1 MRLRASWR
9 WIAAMAMAS
18 AGPFAG
24 SVGAVVIDRVNA
36 GSGNMSAPADDP
48 GWNNVGAI
56 GIGGGVYLGYGWVL
70 TANHIGSGSGINLG
84 GVTYTMA
91 PGTGHRLTNAG
102 AAGKTA
108 TTDLYM
114 FQLQGALPNLP
125 AIRIASIAPA
135 NGDTVTMIG
144 RGSLQ
149 PANLTFWNVN
159 TSAGPLGPW
168 VWTETDEALAN
179 EAGYKTTGSQ
189 AMRWGTNVID
199 DRGWFNVGGVSV
211 LGLRTTFDP
220 GVSSNEAQVVVGDS
234 GGAMFVK
241 QAGAWNL
248 AGIIIAQGV
257 FPDQPG
263 GTSTAAYFGTSYF
276 ADLSY
281 YRPQIVALAV
291 PEPAAM
297 TQLLAAGGIGLG
309 VWWCRRRRA
318 G

>member
-56 GIGGGVYLGYGWVL
+56 GVGGGVYIGYGWVL
-70 TANHIGSGSGINLG
+70 TANHVGSGDGITLG
-84 GVTYTMA
+84 GVKYPML
-91 PGTGHRLTNAG
+91 PGTGRRLTNAA
-102 AAGKTA
+102 AAGKSA
-108 TTDLYM
+108 LTDLSM
-114 FQLQGALPNLP
+114 FQ
-125 AIRIASIAPA
+125 IAQPSVSLRFMHVASTAPA
-135 NGDTVTMIG
+135 NGETVTMIG
-144 RGSLQ
+144 RGRLQ
-149 PANLTFWNVN
+149 QANPTFWDIND
-159 TSAGPLGPW
+159 SSDPW
-168 VWTETDEALAN
+168 IWTETTEDLAN
-179 EAGYKTTGSQ
+179 EAGFKTDGTKS
-189 AMRWGTNVID
+189 MRWGTNAID
-199 DRGWFNVGGVSV
+199 DRGWFNVGVDV
-211 LGLRTTFDP
+211 LGIGTTFDP
-220 GVSSNEAQVVVGDS
+220 YVSTNEAQVVSGDS
-234 GGAMFVK
+234 GGAVFVK
-241 QAGAWNL
+241 QAGTWNL
-248 AGIIIAQGV
+248 AGIIIAQGLL
-257 FPDQPG
+257 PNQPG
-263 GTSTAAYFGTSYF
+263 GTSTAAFYNTSYF

-281 YRPQIVALAV
+281 YRPQIVAIVV